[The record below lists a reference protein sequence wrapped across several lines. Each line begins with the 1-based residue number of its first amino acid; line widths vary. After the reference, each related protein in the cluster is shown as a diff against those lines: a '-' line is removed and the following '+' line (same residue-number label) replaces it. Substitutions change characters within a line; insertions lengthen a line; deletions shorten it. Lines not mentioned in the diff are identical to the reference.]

1 MFSPLFIAQTIA
13 IYGSAVLFVVITA
26 IIMRYFFSNSVKNKL
41 QEYQREIAKSHSRI
55 LKLEVTNDQLKQ
67 KVSELE
73 TIIHRPKIA

>member
-1 MFSPLFIAQTIA
+1 MTSPLFITQTIM
-13 IYGSAVLFVVITA
+13 IYGSAILLIVVATIL
-26 IIMRYFFSNSVKNKL
+26 IKYFYANSVKCKL